1 MMIRRSY
8 GRWCAYKDYRR
19 VYAVLDNV
27 RNLRNCTRVLEAYA
41 RFVLA
46 QHDQGLLPVLR
57 RVFVRLLR
65 DAISGKFDDSTD
77 A

>member
-1 MMIRRSY
+1 MIRRSY

-46 QHDQGLLPVLR
+46 NTIKGCCRCCDGCLSDCFGMR
-57 RVFVRLLR
+57 
-65 DAISGKFDDSTD
+65 
-77 A
+77 